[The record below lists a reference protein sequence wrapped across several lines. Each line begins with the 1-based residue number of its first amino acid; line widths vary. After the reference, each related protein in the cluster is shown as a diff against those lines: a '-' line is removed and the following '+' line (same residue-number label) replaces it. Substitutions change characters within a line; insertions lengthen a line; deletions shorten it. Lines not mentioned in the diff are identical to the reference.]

1 MNKESLKLVGNIF
14 YFIAAAD
21 FAGMFLGYDFTG
33 VEWSPIAFG
42 IIGLICSHYAKE
54 VNLGEGE
61 ELLILKDGKKADVS
75 VAIGSG
81 EDSSH
86 KLWLTNQK
94 LQIDGG
100 KEEVELPYSE
110 IQSVSKDTHM
120 KMDMALKLVTR
131 EGNEYKLNFG
141 MGRSK
146 KRDYFLEGIS
156 SMLAPQNSDSTPYA
170 VSTPTMT
177 ATHDPADSVTPVP
190 NPPVVSSPE
199 MIHIT
204 RGGQKYGPYSSEQ
217 TRAMLA
223 SGQLCVSDQAWYQG
237 ASGWMPLNQVPGI
250 EQSGG

>member
-1 MNKESLKLVGNIF
+1 MNKESLKLIGNIF

-33 VEWSPIAFG
+33 VEWSPLAFG
-42 IIGLICSHYAKE
+42 GIGLTCIHYAKE

-61 ELLILKDGKKADVS
+61 ELLMLKDGKKADVS
-75 VAIGSG
+75 VNIGSG
-81 EDSSH
+81 VDSSH

-94 LQIDGG
+94 LKIDGG

-110 IQSVSKDTHM
+110 IQSVSKDTYM

-131 EGNEYKLNFG
+131 EGNEYKLTFG

-146 KRDYFLEGIS
+146 KRDYFLERIS
-156 SMLAPQNSDSTPYA
+156 SMLTPQNSGPTPYA
-170 VSTPTMT
+170 ASSPTMT
-177 ATHDPADSVTPVP
+177 ATPNPTHSVTTPP
-190 NPPVVSSPE
+190 NPPEMNSPD
-199 MIHIT
+199 MIYIT
-204 RGGQKYGPYSSEQ
+204 RGGQQHGPYSSEQ

-223 SGQLCVSDQAWYQG
+223 SGELSVSDQAWYEG

-250 EQSGG
+250 AS

>member
-1 MNKESLKLVGNIF
+1 MNKESLTLIGNIF

-21 FAGMFLGYDFTG
+21 FAASLFGYDFTG
-33 VEWSPIAFG
+33 VEWSPVAFG
-42 IIGLICSHYAKE
+42 AIGLICSHYAKE

-131 EGNEYKLNFG
+131 EGNEYKLIFG
-141 MGRSK
+141 MVRSK

-177 ATHDPADSVTPVP
+177 ATHDPADSVTTVP
-190 NPPVVSSPE
+190 NPPVVSSPD

-204 RGGQKYGPYSSEQ
+204 RGGQNYGPYSSEQ

-223 SGQLCVSDQAWYQG
+223 SGQLCVSDQAWYEG

-250 EQSGG
+250 AE